1 MSKEALFQRK
11 TPYLIMEGAFT
22 RLFQTSS
29 VVSETSTDPK
39 KAGSEVG
46 PVKRKTV
53 PPLDGSD
60 RRLPSS
66 PRGVPTAL
74 DKKFLVWS
82 GVFKS
87 ADQIPKSLEGEVIHR
102 ARSWGRIRMNIG
114 FLFIVAGMGGVMIYS
129 GKQAAKRGES
139 LEQQNL
145 EWHRKI
151 NEEHNR
157 QQGNQK

>member
-11 TPYLIMEGAFT
+11 TPYLIMEGAVT

-39 KAGSEVG
+39 RLAQRLVRLSGKLFHLW
-46 PVKRKTV
+46 TV
-53 PPLDGSD
+53 QTEGFQVHQ
-60 RRLPSS
+60 
-66 PRGVPTAL
+66 GVPTAL

-114 FLFIVAGMGGVMIYS
+114 FLFIVAGMGGVMVYS

-151 NEEHNR
+151 NEEYNR